1 MSLAAPASRSVLRA
15 NLSRDDLMMRAGV
28 VVLAGMLLLI
38 VGLPLWALLAKGFED
53 RDGKFIGLANYLS
66 YFSTPALF
74 NSALNSFEVAAAVT
88 LIVVPLAFLYAYALT
103 RAVLPTR
110 WLFQGISLIPIFAP
124 SLLPGLALVYLFGNQ
139 GFFKGMLGGPIYG
152 FDGILIAQVFYCF
165 PHATLILV
173 TALAT
178 ADARLYEAADALG
191 ASKIRVFFTVTLP
204 GAKYG
209 LISAALVV
217 FTLVITDFG
226 IAKVIGGNFNVL
238 ATDVYKQVIGQQ
250 NFSMGAVVGMVL
262 LAPAALA
269 FVVDRFVQRKQV
281 ALLTARAVP
290 LIPKP
295 KFGRDVF
302 FTAFCT
308 VISCAIL
315 GILGMAAWGSLIKY
329 WPYNLS
335 LTLANYQFANFD
347 ANGWDSYFNS
357 LRMAAGAAIFGT
369 LVMFV
374 GAWLNEKTKGFGA
387 VRGIVQLLAFL
398 PMAVPGIVLG
408 LGYIFFFNAPSN
420 PLNFLYA
427 TMAILVINTVAHYYT
442 VGHLTATTA
451 LKQIDPEFESVSAS
465 LKVPVWRTFVRVTAP
480 ICLPAILDIAIYLFV
495 NAMTTVSS
503 VIFLYAPDTKL
514 ASVAAVNIEEAGTT
528 AAAAAL
534 CIVIVITS
542 ATVKAH
548 AHPGRPLP
556 AGPSAG
562 LAAALTASRCAGGT
576 TARYSPRFCSP
587 RGPSMKQLRIP
598 AVYMRGGTSKG
609 VFFLAEDL
617 PSDQQARDR
626 ILMRVIGSPDR
637 YGKHTDGMGGATSST
652 SKVVILA
659 KSKRRIATSIT
670 CSARWRS
677 TSRWSTG
684 RATAATSA
692 PRSARSRSAW
702 AWSARRPTARPRSAS
717 GRPTSARRSSATCR

>member
-1 MSLAAPASRSVLRA
+1 
-15 NLSRDDLMMRAGV
+15 
-28 VVLAGMLLLI
+28 
-38 VGLPLWALLAKGFED
+38 
-53 RDGKFIGLANYLS
+53 
-66 YFSTPALF
+66 
-74 NSALNSFEVAAAVT
+74 
-88 LIVVPLAFLYAYALT
+88 
-103 RAVLPTR
+103 
-110 WLFQGISLIPIFAP
+110 
-124 SLLPGLALVYLFGNQ
+124 
-139 GFFKGMLGGPIYG
+139 
-152 FDGILIAQVFYCF
+152 
-165 PHATLILV
+165 V

-290 LIPKP
+290 LIAKP
-295 KFGRDVF
+295 KLGRDVF

-308 VISCAIL
+308 VVSFAIL

-369 LVMFV
+369 ALMFV

-408 LGYIFFFNAPSN
+408 LGYIFFFNAPNN

-465 LKVPVWRTFVRVTAP
+465 LKVPVWRTFARVTAP

-542 ATVKAH
+542 ATVKAMH
-548 AHPGRPLP
+548 
-556 AGPSAG
+556 
-562 LAAALTASRCAGGT
+562 
-576 TARYSPRFCSP
+576 
-587 RGPSMKQLRIP
+587 
-598 AVYMRGGTSKG
+598 
-609 VFFLAEDL
+609 
-617 PSDQQARDR
+617 
-626 ILMRVIGSPDR
+626 
-637 YGKHTDGMGGATSST
+637 
-652 SKVVILA
+652 ILA
-659 KSKRRIATSIT
+659 DRFLLGRLQAWRR
-670 CSARWRS
+670 R
-677 TSRWSTG
+677 
-684 RATAATSA
+684 
-692 PRSARSRSAW
+692 
-702 AWSARRPTARPRSAS
+702 
-717 GRPTSARRSSATCR
+717 

>member
-1 MSLAAPASRSVLRA
+1 
-15 NLSRDDLMMRAGV
+15 MRVGVVGFAGV
-28 VVLAGMLLLI
+28 LLVI
-38 VGLPLWALLAKGFED
+38 VGLPLWSLLAKGFED
-53 RDGKFIGLANYLS
+53 KNGAFVGLANYVA

-74 NSALNSFEVAAAVT
+74 DSALNSLHIASVTT

-103 RAVLPTR
+103 RAVLPLR

-124 SLLPGLALVYLFGNQ
+124 SLLPGLALIYLFGNQ
-139 GFFKGMLGGPIYG
+139 GFFKGVLGGPIYG

-173 TALAT
+173 TALST
-178 ADARLYEAADALG
+178 ADARLYEAADVLG
-191 ASKIRVFFTVTLP
+191 ASKLRVFFTVTLP

-269 FVVDRFVQRKQV
+269 FVVDRLVQRKQV

-290 LIPKP
+290 LIPRP
-295 KFGRDVF
+295 KSGRDLF
-302 FTAFCT
+302 FTVYCA
-308 VISCAIL
+308 VIALGIL
-315 GILGMAAWGSLIKY
+315 AILGMAAWGSLIKY

-335 LTLANYQFANFD
+335 LTWANYEFSNFD
-347 ANGWDSYFNS
+347 ANGWSSYFNS
-357 LRMAAGAAIFGT
+357 LEMAALAAVVGT
-369 LVMFV
+369 ALMFV
-374 GAWLNEKTKGFGA
+374 GAWLNERTRDFFIM
-387 VRGIVQLLAFL
+387 RGIVQFLAFL
-398 PMAVPGIVLG
+398 PMAVPGLVLG

-427 TMAILVINTVAHYYT
+427 TMGILVINCVAHFYT

-451 LKQIDPEFESVSAS
+451 LKQIDPEFEAVSAS
-465 LKVPVWRTFVRVTAP
+465 LKVPVWRTFARVTAP

-542 ATVKAH
+542 AAVKALH
-548 AHPGRPLP
+548 LIA
-556 AGPSAG
+556 
-562 LAAALTASRCAGGT
+562 
-576 TARYSPRFCSP
+576 
-587 RGPSMKQLRIP
+587 
-598 AVYMRGGTSKG
+598 
-609 VFFLAEDL
+609 
-617 PSDQQARDR
+617 
-626 ILMRVIGSPDR
+626 DR
-637 YGKHTDGMGGATSST
+637 YLLGRLQAW
-652 SKVVILA
+652 
-659 KSKRRIATSIT
+659 RR
-670 CSARWRS
+670 R
-677 TSRWSTG
+677 
-684 RATAATSA
+684 
-692 PRSARSRSAW
+692 
-702 AWSARRPTARPRSAS
+702 
-717 GRPTSARRSSATCR
+717 